1 MEIRL
6 DYATFNFDR
15 DSVTVD
21 SISRALS
28 GDTSC
33 AFRAKSLREG
43 ALLVS
48 PFGLSY
54 LDNSGFAPRPHRLQ
68 VSGIGCD
75 KFFFTLPRLVD
86 LCRNNGGDCSFSRL
100 DFAFDV
106 LIPFDQWKE
115 FVKSAFS
122 ASIDSDRQRKKFS
135 LAGKGLDMT
144 VYIGSRV
151 SDYYFRIYNKSLE
164 SKSYV
169 YQENGA
175 PVPVPDGFFV
185 IRYEIEMKRHVHH
198 RGDRTTIFDP
208 SQYFFDYYSESPSFL
223 EEIRRLWLSFG
234 DDVLLPDGFADAD
247 LSFLNKN
254 KNFVQLSEDSRV
266 AITQEKVEKDYRQFS
281 DTLIHIVSHFGKY
294 IPFLV
299 QDEDLYSECEYR
311 AKEFCGFC
319 PRPDPDRFIT
329 PAFTEDDDILLPS
342 EFEPVQLDIDN
353 FEEGGFI

>member
-15 DSVTVD
+15 DSVSVD

-68 VSGIGCD
+68 VSGVGCE

-106 LIPFDQWKE
+106 LISEDAWRD
-115 FVKSAFS
+115 FVCSAFQHS
-122 ASIDSDRQRKKFS
+122 LFSERKAKKFS

-169 YQENGA
+169 YQGNSN
-175 PVPVPDGFFV
+175 
-185 IRYEIEMKRHVHH
+185 REIEKML
-198 RGDRTTIFDP
+198 T
-208 SQYFFDYYSESPSFL
+208 
-223 EEIRRLWLSFG
+223 
-234 DDVLLPDGFADAD
+234 
-247 LSFLNKN
+247 
-254 KNFVQLSEDSRV
+254 
-266 AITQEKVEKDYRQFS
+266 YRQ
-281 DTLIHIVSHFGKY
+281 DGEKG
-294 IPFLV
+294 
-299 QDEDLYSECEYR
+299 R
-311 AKEFCGFC
+311 RK
-319 PRPDPDRFIT
+319 
-329 PAFTEDDDILLPS
+329 
-342 EFEPVQLDIDN
+342 
-353 FEEGGFI
+353 